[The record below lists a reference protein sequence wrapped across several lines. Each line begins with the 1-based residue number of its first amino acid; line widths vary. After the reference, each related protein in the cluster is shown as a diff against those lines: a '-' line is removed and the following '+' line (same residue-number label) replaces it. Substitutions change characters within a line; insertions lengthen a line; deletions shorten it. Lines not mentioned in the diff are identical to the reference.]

1 MAEVFIVI
9 TSGCSTLQRLCKTGV
24 TATSGCL
31 GVGREERVE
40 AEGVGVGM
48 KVCERLLFSFGIFLT
63 PNCADVTSAESSTAK
78 KTKT

>member
-9 TSGCSTLQRLCKTGV
+9 TSGSSTLQRLRRTGV
-24 TATSGCL
+24 TATSGGL

-48 KVCERLLFSFGIFLT
+48 KVCNRLLLLNLGIFLT
-63 PNCADVTSAESSTAK
+63 VQQTDPLLQ
-78 KTKT
+78 

>member
-9 TSGCSTLQRLCKTGV
+9 TSGSSTLQRLRRTGV

-48 KVCERLLFSFGIFLT
+48 KVCNRLLFIFGFFSFNTRAPLNHHCTYCSI
-63 PNCADVTSAESSTAK
+63 
-78 KTKT
+78 